1 MKMGKKDSIK
11 RILVLQLATFE
22 FLLDVGGYAFIWF
35 FFYKKMVEVRFW
47 QKGDALVLALYA
59 VILAGFLVVYGAGKI
74 GYLRSFEIFLSHTFS
89 ILASNIFAYGIICL
103 MNGTAIDPRY
113 MIILTLI
120 QLLFALGWSYLSNFI
135 YRSVFAPRDL
145 LLVCGERPVDE
156 IIEKFKTRKDRF
168 QIVKIMNVS
177 EGEEAILKEIL
188 NRYQGVVLWDIP
200 MNFRNNILKY
210 CYARSI
216 RVYLMPKISDVI
228 IQGADVLHF
237 FDTPI
242 LLTREYPLNF
252 EQRCIKRMIDLFC
265 SIVLIIL
272 TSPIMLITAILI
284 KITDGGPVFYK
295 QTRVTLNNKTFKII
309 KFRSMKVDAEAD
321 GKARL
326 ASKNDDRITWIG
338 KFIRKVRIDELP
350 QLFNILKGEMSF
362 IGPRPE
368 RPEIIE
374 QYMQEIPEFT
384 FRTKVKAGLAG
395 YAQVYGKYN
404 TSPYDKLKLDL
415 AYIEGYSTWM
425 DIKLMLLTLRVL
437 LTPDATEGVGEDQV
451 TAMKPEEDND
461 ESTV

>member
-1 MKMGKKDSIK
+1 MGKKDSIK

-22 FLLDVGGYAFIWF
+22 FILDVCGYAFIWF

-47 QKGDALVLALYA
+47 QKGDAVVLAIYA
-59 VILAGFLVVYGAGKI
+59 VILFGFLFIYGAGKI
-74 GYLRSFEIFLSHTFS
+74 GYLRSFEIFLSHAFS
-89 ILASNIFAYGIICL
+89 ILASNLIAYAIICL
-103 MNGTAIDPRY
+103 MNATAINPKY
-113 MIILTLI
+113 IIVLTLI
-120 QLLFALGWSYLSNFI
+120 QLLFALGWSYISNYI
-135 YRSVFAPRDL
+135 YRSVFAPREL
-145 LLVCGERPVDE
+145 LLICGERPVDE
-156 IIEKFKTRKDRF
+156 ILEKFKTRKDRF
-168 QIVKIMNVS
+168 EIVKVMNIS
-177 EGEEAILKEIL
+177 EGEEAIMKEIP
-188 NRYQGVVLWDIP
+188 NRYQGVVVWDIP
-200 MNFRNNILKY
+200 QGYRNNILKF
-210 CYARSI
+210 CYSRSI
-216 RVYLMPKISDVI
+216 RVYMMPKISDVI
-228 IQGADVLHF
+228 VQGADVLHF
-237 FDTPI
+237 FDTPM

-252 EQRCIKRMIDLFC
+252 EQRVIKRVIDLFC

-284 KITDGGPVFYK
+284 KISDGGPVLYK
-295 QTRVTLNNKTFKII
+295 QERVTINNKRFKII
-309 KFRSMKVDAEAD
+309 KFRSMKVNAEAD

-338 KFIRKVRIDELP
+338 KIIRKVRIDELP

-374 QYMQEIPEFT
+374 QYMQDMPEFA

-404 TSPYDKLKLDL
+404 TTPYDKLKLDL
-415 AYIEGYSTWM
+415 TYIEGYSTWL

-451 TAMKPEEDND
+451 TALKTEEDND